1 MKWSWKIARFADI
14 DIYVHATFFILV
26 VWISIIYWA
35 IGHTLAA
42 VVEGIG
48 FVLALFTCV
57 VLHEFGHALTAR
69 RYGITTEKITL
80 LPIGGVASLE
90 KMPDDP
96 REEILVA
103 LAGPAVNVL
112 IALLIWLW
120 LSVSNTWLPWEELSI
135 NNGSFMQR
143 LMLINVML
151 GVFNMLPAFPMD
163 GGRVL
168 RALLAMRMDHN
179 RATQVAARVGQGL
192 AIWLGFLG
200 LLYNPFLV
208 IIALFI
214 WIGAAAES
222 GMEQVKSTIHDME
235 AGRAMITDFQ
245 VLSADDPLSRAIE
258 LTLAGTQKA
267 FPVLTDNRMVGV
279 LDQADLLKGLQLGG
293 KQKLVSEFMQNEI
306 LSADIHEPLEEVLE
320 RLQTCHCP
328 LISVTDSDV
337 MVGIVNLDN
346 IMEFINIQA
355 ALHERD
361 EQIKFRA

>member
-1 MKWSWKIARFADI
+1 MKWSWKIARFTDI
-14 DIYVHATFFILV
+14 DIYVHSTFFILILWV
-26 VWISIIYWA
+26 GLSYWA
-35 IGHTLAA
+35 IGHSVAA
-42 VVEGIG
+42 VIEGVG

-69 RYGITTEKITL
+69 RYGIATEKITL

-90 KMPDDP
+90 RMPDDP
-96 REEILVA
+96 REEVLVA
-103 LAGPAVNVL
+103 LAGPAVNIL

-120 LSVSNTWLPWEELSI
+120 LSVSNTMLPWEELSI
-135 NNGSFMQR
+135 NNGSFLQR
-143 LMLINVML
+143 LMLINVVL

-192 AIWLGFLG
+192 ALWLGFLG

-208 IIALFI
+208 IIAMFI
-214 WIGAAAES
+214 WMGAAAES

-245 VLSADDPLSRAIE
+245 ILSANDPLSRAIE

-267 FPVLTDNRMVGV
+267 FPVLTDNTMVGV

-293 KQKLVSEFMQNEI
+293 KEKLVSEFMQKEI

-320 RLQTCHCP
+320 RLQICHCP
-328 LISVTDSDV
+328 LISVTESSV
-337 MVGIVNLDN
+337 LVGIVNLDN

-355 ALHERD
+355 ALHDRD
-361 EQIKFRA
+361 EQTKFRA